1 MWLLWHKLPDKW
13 QHCIGVFFV
22 VLVLT
27 LPIFF
32 CSRSTIGASN
42 SQDAIDHNA
51 RFSMPVDS
59 CPDYRGRLAVG
70 PGAGAPAHLRA

>member
-32 CSRSTIGASN
+32 LLTLDNRCIQLTGC
-42 SQDAIDHNA
+42 H
-51 RFSMPVDS
+51 
-59 CPDYRGRLAVG
+59 
-70 PGAGAPAHLRA
+70 